1 MAGSDLEKLMDAID
15 QVKSQ
20 FNRLVLVAGQS
31 GSGKTELLRQ
41 VCNERDC
48 PMVNVNLQLSQ
59 KLIEFPRSKRLR
71 QIDRIF
77 GEILNDCESDLI
89 LLDDIEVLFDP
100 TLKVDP
106 YRLLKNN
113 SRNKTLVAS
122 WNGTINER
130 NLSYAEPDHPE
141 YKSYRDVD
149 VRVVSISKQASAS
162 R

>member
-1 MAGSDLEKLMDAID
+1 
-15 QVKSQ
+15 
-20 FNRLVLVAGQS
+20 
-31 GSGKTELLRQ
+31 
-41 VCNERDC
+41 
-48 PMVNVNLQLSQ
+48 VNLQLSQ